1 MISSGASL
9 LRRGKQNESVIKIVL
24 FPFISQHDAHTRA
37 VTIKNSVILL
47 FAWLPFCCWG
57 FRKSHEGHANMSQ
70 LLLFFYIQ
78 SQFRC
83 VVLVSGTNFTKGR
96 LKRSKGRN
104 TVVPVASQWKGC
116 GSSSSSGFSLYSLHV
131 CGGVLCRHS
140 SFLQSKDKHM
150 NPLSWKVP
158 EGRRRRRWDL
168 RRDLLL
174 IKSYPTDACSEAP
187 LFFCFFLPHNSNLC
201 YYNVGGGFWSPV
213 LL

>member
-1 MISSGASL
+1 
-9 LRRGKQNESVIKIVL
+9 
-24 FPFISQHDAHTRA
+24 
-37 VTIKNSVILL
+37 
-47 FAWLPFCCWG
+47 
-57 FRKSHEGHANMSQ
+57 MSQ

-104 TVVPVASQWKGC
+104 TVVPVAS
-116 GSSSSSGFSLYSLHV
+116 GFSLYSLHV

-140 SFLQSKDKHM
+140 SFLQFKDKHM

-187 LFFCFFLPHNSNLC
+187 LFFCFFYHTTLICVITTSAATAAAFEVQC
-201 YYNVGGGFWSPV
+201 YYKQPQRGRQKRCVCVCALCSKSRSSDRK
-213 LL
+213 